1 MAELRPN
8 RIKRKLAEGGVATV
22 PAGVNTP
29 DMIDLMGP
37 WGFDGFWIEAEH
49 GPVDFGD
56 IADLTRACDLWGV
69 TSIVRVNR
77 VEPGI
82 IYRTLD
88 QGAQGI
94 VVPHV
99 NTADEARQ
107 IVDAAKFAPIGHR
120 GMFGSRQGYGVDDY
134 LNKANDETLIVI
146 LVEDIRAVH
155 NLPEL
160 LEVDHID
167 VFFVAP
173 SDLGQS
179 MGILDNTAPE
189 IRELTEKTIRQIV
202 AAGRVAGTLAF
213 TSDAAHWIDVG
224 ARFLH
229 PPWTPWLEGGAREFL
244 KSAGNDS

>member
-1 MAELRPN
+1 MAEIRPN
-8 RIKRKLAEGGVATV
+8 RVKHRLAEGKVVSV

-29 DMIDLMGP
+29 DLIDTMGP

-146 LVEDIRAVH
+146 LVEDIIAAVRPYQPRPRAARDRCRR
-155 NLPEL
+155 P
-160 LEVDHID
+160 DHID
-167 VFFVAP
+167 VDFFVAP
-173 SDLGQS
+173 SDL
-179 MGILDNTAPE
+179 DRPE
-189 IRELTEKTIRQIV
+189 H
-202 AAGRVAGTLAF
+202 G
-213 TSDAAHWIDVG
+213 
-224 ARFLH
+224 
-229 PPWTPWLEGGAREFL
+229 
-244 KSAGNDS
+244 DSPEDR

>member
-1 MAELRPN
+1 MAEIRPN
-8 RIKRKLAEGGVATV
+8 RVKRRLAEGGVVTI

-29 DMIDLMGP
+29 DMIDEMGP
-37 WGFDGFWIEAEH
+37 MGFDGFWIEAEH

-56 IADLTRACDLWGV
+56 IADLTRACDIWGV

-77 VEPGI
+77 VEPGL

-120 GMFGSRQGYGVDDY
+120 GMFGSRQGHGVEDY

-146 LVEDIRAVH
+146 LVEDIVAVH

-160 LEVDHID
+160 LKVDHID

-179 MGILDNTAPE
+179 MGILDNAAPE
-189 IRELTEKTIRQIV
+189 VVEVTEKAIRQIV

-213 TSDAAHWIDVG
+213 TPTVEHWLDVG

-229 PPWTPWLEGGAREFL
+229 PPWMPWLEQGAREFL
-244 KSAGNDS
+244 ERAGTAS

>member
-1 MAELRPN
+1 MAEIRPN
-8 RIKRKLAEGGVATV
+8 RVKHRLAEGKVVSV

-29 DMIDLMGP
+29 DLIDTMGP

-134 LNKANDETLIVI
+134 LNQANDETLIVV
-146 LVEDIRAVH
+146 LVEDIRAVR

-179 MGILDNTAPE
+179 MGILDNESPE
-189 IRELTEKTIRQIV
+189 VREVTENAIRQIV

-213 TSDAAHWIDVG
+213 TESAAHWINVG

-229 PPWTPWLEGGAREFL
+229 PPWTPWLEAGAREYL
-244 KSAGNDS
+244 RNAGSVS

>member
-1 MAELRPN
+1 MAEIRPN
-8 RIKRKLAEGGVATV
+8 RVKRRLAEGKVVSV

-29 DMIDLMGP
+29 DLIDTMGP

-56 IADLTRACDLWGV
+56 IADLTRACDLWGA

-146 LVEDIRAVH
+146 LVEDIIAVG

-160 LEVDHID
+160 LEVDHIE

-179 MGILDNTAPE
+179 MGILDSKAPE
-189 IRELTEKTIRQIV
+189 IRELTEKTIRRIV
-202 AAGRVAGTLAF
+202 AAGRTAGTLAF
-213 TSDAAHWIDVG
+213 THDAAHWIDVG
-224 ARFLH
+224 AQFLH
-229 PPWTPWLEGGAREFL
+229 PPWTPWLEAGAREFL
-244 KSAGNDS
+244 ENVGSGS